1 MEIHTHL
8 LYMYYDVLIFIY
20 FCCYINIIFQYQKKS
35 IIENKT
41 HNETNNSHIYIYIYN
56 MGQSPTKKAKKIN
69 NNQHI
74 LDGKKKSPLNFV
86 DGDIHDKLFVALQKE
101 LDIDIITKL
110 LKRGA
115 RVDNPIGAKTGKTAL
130 HIVQTVEI
138 FTLETN
144 WFKSKF

>member
-1 MEIHTHL
+1 
-8 LYMYYDVLIFIY
+8 
-20 FCCYINIIFQYQKKS
+20 
-35 IIENKT
+35 
-41 HNETNNSHIYIYIYN
+41 

-74 LDGKKKSPLNFV
+74 LDGEKKSPLNFV
-86 DGDIHDKLFVALQKE
+86 DGDIHDKLYVALQKE

-130 HIVQTVEI
+130 HVVQTR
-138 FTLETN
+138 ETN
-144 WFKSKF
+144 WFKSKFQNYCFTNTWFRLWRSNKSWCIFK